1 MSMLGVNDGVI
12 EKKEQDIKMTNE
24 KGIMNIQREIKHREK
39 TIEIHSMNKLK
50 KVKVYELK
58 LKRLRLRAQ
67 NKCYLDIANK
77 IKRGMTL
84 EQLNQYCFGSQIR
97 NLDLIDEIKF
107 IIKDISLCKFP
118 TFEMLKNEVLK
129 IERKYNHEKN

>member
-1 MSMLGVNDGVI
+1 MLGVNDGVI

-24 KGIMNIQREIKHREK
+24 KGIMNIQREIKIKHREK

-77 IKRGMTL
+77 IKRGITL

>member
-1 MSMLGVNDGVI
+1 
-12 EKKEQDIKMTNE
+12 MTNE
-24 KGIMNIQREIKHREK
+24 KGIMNIQREIKIKHREK

-84 EQLNQYCFGSQIR
+84 EQLN
-97 NLDLIDEIKF
+97 
-107 IIKDISLCKFP
+107 
-118 TFEMLKNEVLK
+118 
-129 IERKYNHEKN
+129 